1 MDVITSAEII
11 FLAQACAVIAIVAI
25 VTAFIEGPATRW
37 YQRWHY
43 FKDLDWRQVPPPNY
57 RCSRGGREYW

>member
-25 VTAFIEGPATRW
+25 VAAFIEGPAMRW
-37 YQRWHY
+37 YQRWQY
-43 FKDLDWRQVPPPNY
+43 FKDLDWRQVPPPNW
-57 RCSRGGREYW
+57 RCSRGNKDFW